1 MKQQD
6 RYNIVGRPVMD
17 DFENKNR
24 IYWNIRSR
32 AYGAL
37 RQKEL
42 SGPDKGAW
50 KKFLLERLP
59 SGKDLRILDVGTG
72 PGFLAILM
80 AEAGFEVTALDF
92 SPSMLEKAEENAKRE
107 GVSIRFM
114 EGDAMNLPFEEE
126 FDGIISRN
134 LTWNLPD
141 VPKAYESWRKALK
154 KGGVLLNMDS
164 DYGPVDFTVTSK
176 LAKNAHHGVD
186 AELIQ
191 TCQDL
196 KDAIRISTHTRPA
209 WDVSWMQTMGFSS
222 CTVEEDIRSLV
233 HLSREW
239 DYDPL
244 PLFCI
249 RAVKD
254 RN

>member
-6 RYNIVGRPVMD
+6 RYKIVGRPVMD

-24 IYWNIRSR
+24 IYWNTRSS

-42 SGPDKGAW
+42 SGPDRGAW
-50 KKFLLERLP
+50 EKFLLGRLP
-59 SGKDLRILDVGTG
+59 SGRDLRILDVGTG

-92 SPSMLEKAEENAKRE
+92 SPSMLEKAEENAKKE

-164 DYGPVDFTVTSK
+164 NYGPMDFTAAAK
-176 LAKNAHHGVD
+176 LTKNAHHGV
-186 AELIQ
+186 AESLIE
-191 TCQDL
+191 TCQEL
-196 KDAIRISTHTRPA
+196 KDSIRISTHSRPA
-209 WDVSWMQTMGFSS
+209 WDVERLQLMGFSS
-222 CTVEEDIRSLV
+222 VTWEEDIRPLV
-233 HLSREW
+233 HLSKEW

-249 RAVKD
+249 RAVK
-254 RN
+254 